1 MLATARRPWATARY
15 QLARRPRAV
24 RPCPMPGAAG
34 RMSQYRAR
42 LAAIERCMAADA
54 RPSITDGGFIH
65 PDGTGPHLM
74 PADERIRSVST
85 AGRKVE
91 ALERIAD
98 GAAP

>member
-1 MLATARRPWATARY
+1 
-15 QLARRPRAV
+15 
-24 RPCPMPGAAG
+24 
-34 RMSQYRAR
+34 
-42 LAAIERCMAADA
+42 MAADA